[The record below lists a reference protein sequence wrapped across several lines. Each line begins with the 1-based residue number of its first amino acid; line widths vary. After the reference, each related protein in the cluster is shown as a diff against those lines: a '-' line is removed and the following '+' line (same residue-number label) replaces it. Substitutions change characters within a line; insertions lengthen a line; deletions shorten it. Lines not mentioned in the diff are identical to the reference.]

1 MRCRCGCSFRID
13 VVLMVVLWR
22 CRCQSAFWA
31 RCSCRARCLSI
42 QSIPF
47 NPNMVPAVGAG
58 VRWFFPVQDD
68 ITDVFLSWKTSL
80 FSAPLE
86 AWPLG
91 NGIAATSFSNSESD
105 ISTLFKQT
113 GSLWGPNS
121 LNGIGMEATSKL
133 DRGRPSFRLELVLRR
148 FVVRRICHICPFRVM
163 EIDFKCS

>member
-22 CRCQSAFWA
+22 CRCQSSFWA
-31 RCSCRARCLSI
+31 RCSCRARCFSI

-58 VRWFFPVQDD
+58 VRWFF
-68 ITDVFLSWKTSL
+68 LYRMTSL
-80 FSAPLE
+80 
-86 AWPLG
+86 
-91 NGIAATSFSNSESD
+91 TSFFLGKPRYFQPRLRPGRLATELPQPHFP
-105 ISTLFKQT
+105 IQKVTFQHCLKQT